1 MDHELRL
8 LLAGEAHTRPTV
20 PVSAPALVLH
30 EARLHDDGGKASRA
44 FAEAVAEAQGLG
56 PLNPSADH
64 LLATTSEGTWKW
76 ERHGE
81 FSTWTI
87 VLNGHFDPVAPVRAP
102 AFLTD
107 APGLRFV
114 AAAVFVS
121 ADEPQAAELDR
132 SLGVETAQNERV
144 GSLLSG
150 GRAGV
155 WTNFRIGDDGWTR
168 LHFMQR
174 DMNQFRAGRAM
185 RRLLE
190 IEVYRMAALFALP
203 IAKQAQREIDDLERR
218 VSDAI
223 TDTTKS
229 EADTL
234 DELVDAAREIER
246 IAQISSF
253 RFGAAHAYHR
263 IVDQRLKEFRE
274 ERIEGLQRIST
285 FLERRFVPAMNTCA
299 STKARLE
306 TLAARVERTASLLR
320 TRVDI
325 EMAAQNQLQL
335 ASMNENAKAQLR
347 LQRAVEGFSVAAI
360 AYYAYSLAAAI
371 TSPLNRWTDFASSDV
386 HKMLLAL
393 LTIAVV
399 WLTLKR
405 LRKTL

>member
-8 LLAGEAHTRPTV
+8 RLAGEAHTRPTV

-44 FAEAVAEAQGLG
+44 YAEAVAVAHGVD
-56 PLNPSADH
+56 PLDPNADH
-64 LLATTSEGTWKW
+64 LLVKTSEGAWKW

-87 VLNGHFDPVAPVRAP
+87 VQRGQLDPVASVQAP
-102 AFLTD
+102 ALLTD

-114 AAAVFVS
+114 AAAVFVG
-121 ADEPQAAELDR
+121 AEQPEANVLER
-132 SLGVETAQNERV
+132 SLGEETAQNEHI
-144 GSLLSG
+144 GSMLSG

-155 WTNFRIGDDGWTR
+155 WTNFRIGEDGWTR
-168 LHFMQR
+168 VHFMQR
-174 DMNQFRAGRAM
+174 DMNQFRAGRAI

-203 IAKQAQREIDDLERR
+203 MAKQAQREIDGLEER
-218 VSDAI
+218 VGHAI
-223 TDTTKS
+223 TDTDKS
-229 EADTL
+229 EAETL
-234 DELVDAAREIER
+234 DALVDVARDIER
-246 IAQISSF
+246 IAQSTAF
-253 RFGAAHAYHR
+253 RFGAANAYRR

-274 ERIEGLQRIST
+274 ERIEGLQRVST
-285 FLERRFVPAMNTCA
+285 FLERRFVPAMDTCA
-299 STKARLE
+299 TTQARLNA
-306 TLAARVERTASLLR
+306 LAGRVERTASLLR

-325 EMAAQNQLQL
+325 AMAAQNQLQL

-360 AYYAYSLAAAI
+360 AYYAYSLAAVV
-371 TSPLNRWTDFASSDV
+371 TTPLSHLGGWASADV

-393 LTIAVV
+393 ITIAAV
-399 WLTLKR
+399 WFTMWR
-405 LRKTL
+405 LRKRL